1 MKKKETHKW
10 NNLTINASYEFILY
24 EILTFIHTNTLSHT
38 RKCIYSI
45 SVKTLQKW
53 NNVKISMDLL
63 SNLNFNRLQF
73 ILLWKSYKNVIIRLK
88 TLINIKVKSTS
99 KTKCIGLLFTFYLI
113 LNAIH
118 TMALALAPEDCAWSL
133 SHTFGCDN
141 VRSSFNDAKL
151 TRPSVN
157 L

>member
-1 MKKKETHKW
+1 MSLYSMKYWLSFTQTH
-10 NNLTINASYEFILY
+10 
-24 EILTFIHTNTLSHT
+24 SHT

-151 TRPSVN
+151 IRPSVN